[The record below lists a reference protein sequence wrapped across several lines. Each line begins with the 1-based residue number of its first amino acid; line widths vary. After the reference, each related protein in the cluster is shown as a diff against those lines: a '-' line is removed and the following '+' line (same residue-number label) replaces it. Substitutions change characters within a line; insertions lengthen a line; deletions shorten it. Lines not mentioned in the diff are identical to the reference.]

1 MTRDTPETAQNAA
14 GADKAPPPIYR
25 PIRTKKTAPAPVS
38 AGRSDIEAPPD
49 HATEAVEEDF
59 PERGPTRRPPM
70 NPTRREAFEPLL
82 NWIADHILEQLLAEK
97 RLELEAERK
106 AQANQ
111 GAPS

>member
-1 MTRDTPETAQNAA
+1 MDGESATAQNAA

-25 PIRTKKTAPAPVS
+25 HVSTKKTACSPVS
-38 AGRSDIEAPPD
+38 SSRSDIEGEGEATAEEIQQEFALLGAARRAPMS
-49 HATEAVEEDF
+49 
-59 PERGPTRRPPM
+59 R
-70 NPTRREAFEPLL
+70 TRREAFEPLL

-111 GAPS
+111 AAPS